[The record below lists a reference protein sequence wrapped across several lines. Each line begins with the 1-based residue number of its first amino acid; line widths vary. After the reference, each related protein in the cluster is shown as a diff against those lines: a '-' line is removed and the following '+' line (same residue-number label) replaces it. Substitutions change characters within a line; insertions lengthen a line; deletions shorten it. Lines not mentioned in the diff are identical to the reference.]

1 MLARTHG
8 CPGMPH
14 QNKVAIV
21 TGAARGIGA
30 GVAAALAK
38 KGYSVGLVGL
48 EGERLRANAKA
59 IGDNA
64 RAFEVDITDRTSV
77 GSAFEGVRERFGR
90 IDAIVSNAGIA
101 NYELL
106 ATMSVDNFRRVM
118 AVNVEGTFN
127 AIQASIPHLTD
138 SKGYFLG
145 VASLSAVSAPPGL
158 AVYGAS
164 KRATESLIDTFRSE
178 MIHLGV
184 EAGVAYFGWLTTDLV
199 QNADEHA
206 AFNYMRTH
214 LPGPL
219 KAIAPV
225 DLAINAIVNG
235 VIRRKRRVMA
245 PGWLR
250 AAMVMRWSIAGNPS
264 PYRKQMPEIERL
276 LAEDKKRAG
285 VYMSDPARR

>member
-1 MLARTHG
+1 
-8 CPGMPH
+8 
-14 QNKVAIV
+14 
-21 TGAARGIGA
+21 
-30 GVAAALAK
+30 
-38 KGYSVGLVGL
+38 
-48 EGERLRANAKA
+48 
-59 IGDNA
+59 
-64 RAFEVDITDRTSV
+64 
-77 GSAFEGVRERFGR
+77 
-90 IDAIVSNAGIA
+90 
-101 NYELL
+101 
-106 ATMSVDNFRRVM
+106 
-118 AVNVEGTFN
+118 
-127 AIQASIPHLTD
+127 
-138 SKGYFLG
+138 
-145 VASLSAVSAPPGL
+145 
-158 AVYGAS
+158 
-164 KRATESLIDTFRSE
+164 